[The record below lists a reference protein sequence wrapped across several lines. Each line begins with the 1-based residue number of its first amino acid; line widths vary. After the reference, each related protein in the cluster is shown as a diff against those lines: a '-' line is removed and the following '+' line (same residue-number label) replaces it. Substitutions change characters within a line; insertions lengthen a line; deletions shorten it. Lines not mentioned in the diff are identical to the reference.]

1 MTRSD
6 RTFPVGPRLLALAAA
21 IVALLVS
28 VPMAGASTPAP
39 SKNQVKSAHAAY
51 LAAEAQIRQYR
62 SQIESIQ
69 IQLNAAVE
77 KLDRLQAQLAEI
89 QSQIA
94 DTKARIADAQARY
107 DRIRSQL
114 EERAAQA
121 FIAGPASDLEIFLGA
136 TSIGDLSDRM
146 EFVDAVTQADAAL
159 AQQASNLKVVL
170 EIEEKSLEALLAKQQ
185 DQVDQQTALRN
196 QILNN
201 LSSISHLRDQAVA
214 SAQQTLQQYKTL
226 NKQRQNYLEQQA
238 QSTVSPP
245 APDVQ
250 LPPGFVNPL
259 KVCPVDPP
267 RAFGDGFG
275 APRYTG
281 QFHLHAG
288 DDILADY
295 GTKIRAP
302 FDGVAKPTYNTLGGN
317 GEYVYAADGSYV
329 YNAHLERYSAKSNG
343 PVKAGDVIGYVGDTG
358 DAKGTPHDHFEWHPI
373 GGPPANWPASFY
385 GYVTIPGT
393 SAVNPYP
400 VLNDVCNH

>member
-6 RTFPVGPRLLALAAA
+6 RTFPVGPRLLALGAA
-21 IVALLVS
+21 IVALLFV
-28 VPMAGASTPAP
+28 VPMAGASTPSP
-39 SKNQVKSAHAAY
+39 TKSQVQSAHQAY
-51 LAAEAQIRQYR
+51 LNAEAQIRDYR
-62 SQIESIQ
+62 SQIESTQ
-69 IQLNAAVE
+69 IELNAAVE
-77 KLDRLQAQLAEI
+77 KLDRLQAQLEEI
-89 QSQIA
+89 QAQIA
-94 DTKARIADAQARY
+94 QTKARIADAQARY
-107 DRIRSQL
+107 EAIRSRL

-136 TSIGDLSDRM
+136 TSMDDLSDRM
-146 EFVDAVTQADAAL
+146 EFVNAVTQSDASL

-170 EIEEKSLEALLAKQQ
+170 EIEEKSLEDLEAKQQ

-196 QILNN
+196 EILNK
-201 LSSISHLRDQAVA
+201 LSYISSLRDSAV
-214 SAQQTLQQYKTL
+214 SLAQRTLQQYKTL
-226 NKQRQNYLEQQA
+226 NKQRQDYLEQQA

-245 APDVQ
+245 SPDVQ

-288 DDILADY
+288 DDILSDY

-302 FDGVAKPTYNTLGGN
+302 FDGIAKPTYNTLGGN

-329 YNAHLERYSAKSNG
+329 YNAHLQSYAAKSNG

-373 GGPPANWPASFY
+373 GGAPSNWPASFY

-393 SAVNPYP
+393 TAVNPYP
-400 VLNDVCNH
+400 VLNDVCN